1 MKTFLL
7 KAQTFNLCLLL
18 LFSLNNAQDSI
29 TFSKDSGFYPSDF
42 SLTLTSSNGAKIYYT
57 TDGSDPTNSNTAKEY
72 TNPIEVKD
80 RSNEPNIYSDYAED
94 ENSPISVSRGTGY
107 KKPPFLVE
115 KGMVVRAVTKDNQG
129 FSQILEKSYFVT
141 TG

>member
-57 TDGSDPTNSNTAKEY
+57 TDGSDPTNSNTVKEY
-72 TNPIEVKD
+72 TGPIQVKD
-80 RSNEPNIYSDYAED
+80 RSNELIFINIMQKMKILQYQFLEVQDIKSLLFLL
-94 ENSPISVSRGTGY
+94 
-107 KKPPFLVE
+107 KKE
-115 KGMVVRAVTKDNQG
+115 
-129 FSQILEKSYFVT
+129 
-141 TG
+141 